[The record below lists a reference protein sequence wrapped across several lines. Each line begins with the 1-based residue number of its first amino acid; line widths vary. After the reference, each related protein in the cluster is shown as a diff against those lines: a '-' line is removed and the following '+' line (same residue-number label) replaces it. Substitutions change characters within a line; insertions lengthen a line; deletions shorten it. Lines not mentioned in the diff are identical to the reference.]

1 MPKRV
6 TREKIYTKRR
16 RWLDG
21 WTMFKRTYGRW
32 SLKGGEGKP
41 KIETC
46 GGEYHRRPRLTKGR
60 RARRCGVCCLTFL
73 RGLG

>member
-6 TREKIYTKRR
+6 MREKFIPREEEVDQR
-16 RWLDG
+16 LDG

-32 SLKGGEGKP
+32 VLKDGEGKH

-46 GGEYHRRPRLTKGR
+46 GGE
-60 RARRCGVCCLTFL
+60 
-73 RGLG
+73 